1 MTATIAR
8 QPLTPR
14 QHQIYTAL
22 VRFIADHGQ
31 VPTIR
36 EIAALVGI
44 SSPNGVVVQLQ
55 AIHRKGWVEF
65 IRDGTARNLRVPE
78 LDAALKAAA
87 AALLKQGRRK

>member
-1 MTATIAR
+1 MTTTTRIA
-8 QPLTPR
+8 LTPR
-14 QHQIYTAL
+14 QHEIYTA
-22 VRFIADHGQ
+22 VIRYIRDHGI

-65 IRDGTARNLRVPE
+65 GRDGLSRGLRVPE
-78 LDAALKAAA
+78 LTDALQRAAGK
-87 AALLKQGRRK
+87 LLEGGKRK